1 MKVGKFP
8 AVARAGSL
16 PAKSVKLQTNKFS
29 LFLRIFSL
37 PRDKPSHNNN
47 IIINN
52 SNNILLMAEIKSA
65 EFHMLIEFI
74 MI

>member
-29 LFLRIFSL
+29 LFLRILSL

-47 IIINN
+47 I
-52 SNNILLMAEIKSA
+52 LMTVIKRAGS
-65 EFHMLIEFI
+65 HMLIEFI